1 MIYNYHYQSKI
12 CGNPFPRLNYLEPP
26 ARTRSSVDHRFSCKC
41 KKKRSCN
48 NCTVAAFTLCVPRQL
63 SRHSASIKICAAE
76 NRFEISKQNEIKV
89 KNKTEQINAIATLN
103 LSTVL
108 IQRMIVCDECFNDQL
123 IVKKSETNLTLSRTA
138 CSKAHNLYPWWIIEQ
153 EIHMDRYTC

>member
-1 MIYNYHYQSKI
+1 MIIRRMIYNYHYQSKI

-41 KKKRSCN
+41 KKKKDHVTIVQWRR
-48 NCTVAAFTLCVPRQL
+48 LHCVPRQL

-108 IQRMIVCDECFNDQL
+108 IQRMIVCDEYFNDQQ

-138 CSKAHNLYPWWIIEQ
+138 CSKAHNLYP
-153 EIHMDRYTC
+153 R